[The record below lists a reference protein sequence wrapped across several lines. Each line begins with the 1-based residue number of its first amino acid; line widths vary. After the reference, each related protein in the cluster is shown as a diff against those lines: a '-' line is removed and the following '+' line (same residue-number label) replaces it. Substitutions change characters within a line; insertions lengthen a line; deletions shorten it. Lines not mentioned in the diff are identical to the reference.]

1 MSLPIITL
9 VFYAALYDIIYAKI
23 PNIIVLAIII
33 IGILQTALST
43 SNISYITDVSFLNAC
58 LGFVIGLALCL
69 ALYYKKVFAAGDA
82 KLLASLGFITGIEGA
97 VLLVAVS
104 IVFSG
109 IISLLIVMVNGEGMQ
124 TYQRYKIALLY
135 SEYIAPPKG
144 SISSSSVPMGGAI
157 LLATL
162 FCEFYLF

>member
-9 VFYAALYDIIYAKI
+9 VFYAAFYDIIHAKI
-23 PNIIVLAIII
+23 PNVIVIAILC
-33 IGILQTALST
+33 IGFIQISFSAL
-43 SNISYITDVSFLNAC
+43 NISLITDISFLNAIS
-58 LGFVIGLALCL
+58 GFVIGLALCL

-82 KLLASLGFITGIEGA
+82 KLLASLGFITGVEGA

-109 IISLLIVMVNGEGMQ
+109 VISLLIVMVNGEGIQ